1 MINVRL
7 QWVKYNGIFRE
18 TKLRD
23 KKVKYNLK
31 KKKRLYDGSAIWG
44 LRGRVVSRD
53 DLVGYP

>member
-31 KKKRLYDGSAIWG
+31 KKKNVFTMSQLSEDWG
-44 LRGRVVSRD
+44 GE
-53 DLVGYP
+53 